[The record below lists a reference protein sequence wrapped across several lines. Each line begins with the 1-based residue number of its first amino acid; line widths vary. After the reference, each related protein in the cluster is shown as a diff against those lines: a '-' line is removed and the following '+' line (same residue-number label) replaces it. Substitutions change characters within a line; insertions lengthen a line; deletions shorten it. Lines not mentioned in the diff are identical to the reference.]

1 MLRARNCESSR
12 KVLLLVNF
20 HTCSF
25 PSPTDKILSP
35 VTKLLEGGFRKKF
48 TLGARNA
55 TMGAGAAGGAGTA
68 SAMARRAIKGS
79 FLSASKAKPTAP
91 RVVEAPGAVTAHRE
105 EPESG
110 PDASV
115 VAGIRS
121 LSVEGGGAAAPA
133 PTAASASSAAP
144 LLSNKVVS
152 FGGSSLAA
160 AAPAPMPAAAAAR
173 SGSAGAASLSSAVA
187 VSAPVRQNFGAFGS
201 TVEMSSTPTGASARE
216 DVVGGAAAEAC
227 APGAAGEMEA
237 DADSE
242 PAFPTPVKALSFA
255 TTDRENAPMPSPT
268 SGKVVSAMP
277 HGSTGGLGLKS
288 PAFAA
293 GSKREPLS
301 PTRPSNSFGRR

>member
-1 MLRARNCESSR
+1 
-12 KVLLLVNF
+12 
-20 HTCSF
+20 
-25 PSPTDKILSP
+25 
-35 VTKLLEGGFRKKF
+35 
-48 TLGARNA
+48 
-55 TMGAGAAGGAGTA
+55 MGAGAVGGAGTA

-105 EPESG
+105 APEGG

-115 VAGIRS
+115 VAGIQG
-121 LSVEGGGAAAPA
+121 LSVEGGGVAAPA
-133 PTAASASSAAP
+133 PAASSSSAAP

-160 AAPAPMPAAAAAR
+160 AAPVPLPAAAAAR
-173 SGSAGAASLSSAVA
+173 SSAAAASSSVA
-187 VSAPVRQNFGAFGS
+187 ALSAPVRQNFGGFGS
-201 TVEMSSTPTGASARE
+201 TVEMSSTPTGASAGE
-216 DVVGGAAAEAC
+216 DVAGGAAAEAC
-227 APGAAGEMEA
+227 APGAAAGGMGV
-237 DADSE
+237 DADGE

-255 TTDRENAPMPSPT
+255 AIDRENAPVPSPT

-277 HGSTGGLGLKS
+277 HAAPGGLGLKS

-301 PTRPSNSFGRR
+301 PTRPSNSFGRRWGGPLPSAFSGGLRAER